1 LGPVAGVAQH
11 AAQVDNLFYLDVL
24 ALGPFECLGLGSKRH
39 QEPTVMELVNRCH
52 GTEKRQNRV
61 PLDVVARGVLE
72 DLAKSFTVMAI

>member
-1 LGPVAGVAQH
+1 
-11 AAQVDNLFYLDVL
+11 
-24 ALGPFECLGLGSKRH
+24 
-39 QEPTVMELVNRCH
+39 MELVNRCH